1 MKGYVLMTVYADML
15 FAVNFTA
22 LFLLLYVYSF
32 FRKISLN
39 LPRAFT
45 ASVLCGTYAVIEVVC
60 FLPCFLRTAVLFCF
74 SGVVFG
80 KKGIVKNTFGLAVC
94 SAVIEIAVISVM
106 AVFQKN
112 VLIQKGIAVV
122 FANEKIMLLIWIVSY
137 PALITAKRI
146 FLYMRKRRT
155 VCLWYNGG
163 YIKFYAMYDSGN
175 LLMHRGKP
183 VLITVWDTVSD
194 LVGCKSYGQFF
205 SDTENKTGFKSVSGE
220 GEMPFFKPEKCL
232 INSVEKDI
240 YVGVIE
246 NNLFGSYTAIVGDV

>member
-1 MKGYVLMTVYADML
+1 MTVYADML

-32 FRKISLN
+32 LMKISLN
-39 LPRAFT
+39 LPKAFA
-45 ASVLCGTYAVIEVVC
+45 ASALCGVYAVIEVVY

-80 KKGIVKNTFGLAVC
+80 KKGIVKHTSGLAVC
-94 SAVIEIAVISVM
+94 SAVIEFFLISVM
-106 AVFQKN
+106 AIFQKN

-122 FANEKIMLLIWIVSY
+122 FASEKITFLIWVMSY

-163 YIKFYAMYDSGN
+163 YVEFYAMYDSGN
-175 LLMHRGKP
+175 LLMHSGKP
-183 VLITVWDTVSD
+183 VLITVWDTVSG
-194 LVGCKSYGQFF
+194 LVGCKNYAQFL
-205 SDTENKTGFKSVSGE
+205 SETENKTGFKSVSGE